1 MLCFRCDMTVDD
13 VWRWCPECG
22 GVVTE
27 EPVIDLRDESAFAV
41 EWYAEYATRLRPEL
55 PVS

>member
-1 MLCFRCDMTVDD
+1 MHCARCDRTVDD

-22 GVVTE
+22 GDVRDD
-27 EPVIDLRDESAFAV
+27 PVIDLRDDAGFAV
-41 EWYAEYATRLRPEL
+41 DWYAEYASQLRPEL